1 MAQRNNRLIE
11 LATEPVARLLWRY
24 SMPAVVGMVVNSLY
38 NVIDRIF
45 IGRGVGADAIAG
57 LAITFPVMN
66 LSAAIGVLIG
76 AGAAARVSILL
87 GADDHRNAAIVLG
100 NALVLTV
107 VNALVYLGIFAVF
120 LEPILMAFGA
130 SPASLP
136 YAKEFL
142 SYLLPGML
150 VMNLSF
156 SFNNIMRASG
166 YPVRAMVTMFI
177 GTLCNLC
184 LAPLFIF
191 VLGWGIKGAAIA
203 TDISMTVS
211 ACFVFSHFFKREST
225 LHFQRGI
232 YRLKWPIV
240 LGIISIGAAP
250 SVVNAAGSVIN
261 VIVNTSLYRYG
272 GDSAVAAA
280 GIFTTV
286 TSLLVM
292 VVVGICQGMQPIIG
306 YNYGAGQLDR
316 LRRVFWLAA
325 GVSTAICTAGFLAGM
340 TVPELIAKA
349 FTVDETLIDVTANAI
364 RISLVMFWCVGF
376 QVVATTFFQSI
387 GKAGQSIFLSLTRQV
402 LFMIPFLLLFPAH
415 MGLDGVWTAFPC
427 SDTCATVVTAVMVMY
442 QMRRLGRMRPGVRND
457 CVE

>member
-1 MAQRNNRLIE
+1 
-11 LATEPVARLLWRY
+11 
-24 SMPAVVGMVVNSLY
+24 
-38 NVIDRIF
+38 
-45 IGRGVGADAIAG
+45 
-57 LAITFPVMN
+57 
-66 LSAAIGVLIG
+66 
-76 AGAAARVSILL
+76 
-87 GADDHRNAAIVLG
+87 
-100 NALVLTV
+100 
-107 VNALVYLGIFAVF
+107 
-120 LEPILMAFGA
+120 
-130 SPASLP
+130 
-136 YAKEFL
+136 
-142 SYLLPGML
+142 
-150 VMNLSF
+150 
-156 SFNNIMRASG
+156 
-166 YPVRAMVTMFI
+166 
-177 GTLCNLC
+177 
-184 LAPLFIF
+184 
-191 VLGWGIKGAAIA
+191 
-203 TDISMTVS
+203 
-211 ACFVFSHFFKREST
+211 
-225 LHFQRGI
+225 
-232 YRLKWPIV
+232 
-240 LGIISIGAAP
+240 
-250 SVVNAAGSVIN
+250 
-261 VIVNTSLYRYG
+261 
-272 GDSAVAAA
+272 
-280 GIFTTV
+280 
-286 TSLLVM
+286 M